1 MDNEEILLED
11 TKPEKERKGI
21 FKYIPIP
28 AFCIFCL
35 TLISL
40 GIHVASYIST
50 PFANYFNE
58 NISSVSRSIF
68 AHLTGFFP
76 FSLGELIVV
85 CLPFTL
91 IVLLVYFVRHV
102 IDIPGRSVRFLVSLV
117 SVVALLY
124 SLFVINY
131 GTGYRNSRL
140 DEKMGIEKHGVT
152 AQQLYDTLMAVSDA
166 QAQVIDEVYF
176 PSSASSSVKPF
187 DFNEMCEKINAA
199 YKTVRADY
207 PFISDLDS
215 TIKCISLS
223 KPLTYTHIS
232 GIYSYFT
239 GESNLNVNFP
249 DYTLVY
255 TTAHEFAHQR
265 GIAREDEA
273 NFVAFLV
280 CTASD
285 DPYVRYCGYQN
296 MTEYL
301 LSALYKA
308 DGGLYENAAS
318 KLNVK
323 TKIEINAFNSFFS
336 KYEKSVASTVSS
348 AVNNTFLHSQGVSE
362 GEKSYGMVVDLC
374 VAYYENMSKNA
385 GEA

>member
-1 MDNEEILLED
+1 MNNEEIQTAEFN
-11 TKPEKERKGI
+11 TEKRRRGI
-21 FKYIPIP
+21 FRIFPIP
-28 AFCIFCL
+28 AFCLLCL
-35 TLISL
+35 AFVSL
-40 GIHVASYIST
+40 VIHIISYIST

-58 NISSVSRSIF
+58 NISAVSRSIF
-68 AHLTGFFP
+68 AHITGIFP
-76 FSLGELIVV
+76 FSLGEFIVI
-85 CLPFTL
+85 CLPIIL
-91 IVLLVYFVRHV
+91 IVLLVFFVRHL
-102 IDIPGRSVRFLVSLV
+102 IDDSERSTRFLASIFSIVT
-117 SVVALLY
+117 LLY
-124 SLFVINY
+124 SLFVFNY

-140 DEKMGIEKHGVT
+140 DVKMGIEKHAVT
-152 AQQLYDTLMAVSDA
+152 AQQLYDTLTALIEDQSAVLDK
-166 QAQVIDEVYF
+166 IYF
-176 PSSASSSVKPF
+176 PSTSSSSLMPF
-187 DFNEMCEKINAA
+187 DHDEMCEKINAA
-199 YKTVRADY
+199 YKTVRKDY
-207 PFISDLDS
+207 TFISDLHS

-232 GIYSYFT
+232 GIYTYYT

-280 CTASD
+280 CTASE
-285 DPYVRYCGYQN
+285 DPYIRYCGYQN

-301 LSALYKA
+301 LNALYSA
-308 DGGLYENAAS
+308 DKGLYEQAAS
-318 KLNVK
+318 QLSVK
-323 TKIEINAFNSFFS
+323 SKIEISAFNAFFA

-362 GEKSYGMVVDLC
+362 GERSYGMVVDLC
-374 VAYYENMSKNA
+374 VAYYENMSKTI